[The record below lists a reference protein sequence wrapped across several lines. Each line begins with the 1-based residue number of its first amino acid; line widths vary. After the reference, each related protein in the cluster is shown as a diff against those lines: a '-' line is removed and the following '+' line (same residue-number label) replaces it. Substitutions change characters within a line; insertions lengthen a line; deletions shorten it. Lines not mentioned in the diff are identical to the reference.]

1 MKISG
6 NIVIMMDEVELKTA
20 EEMSQKVTTSDT
32 KQYTYDGIRL
42 AYGDIGSL
50 KDKDGN
56 EIAAGAAENSLII
69 TQITQAQQRPVI

>member
-6 NIVIMMDEVELKTA
+6 EHRYYDGQVELKTA

-32 KQYTYDGIRL
+32 KQYTYDRIRL

-56 EIAAGAAENSLII
+56 EIVCRRRRKTLLSLH
-69 TQITQAQQRPVI
+69 R